1 MLEHEHIYLDA
12 LPSAQMYERSYM
24 HRDVVTHVLTAQE
37 QDFIITGSAD
47 GHLKFWKKKGEG
59 IEFAKHFRAHMEAV
73 AGLFCYIARL
83 HRPPPTRPLSQVS
96 TPGPGGARGCHRPFG
111 GTFSLLASLVA
122 AHLSLC
128 VPGMRLSLSSLHSRW
143 SPF

>member
-73 AGLFCYIARL
+73 AGLFCYVARL
-83 HRPPPTRPLSQVS
+83 PGVPAGPLAGHRPPGRCLKSAHQGLGEPEAVT
-96 TPGPGGARGCHRPFG
+96 G
-111 GTFSLLASLVA
+111 LLEECFPCWQASWL
-122 AHLSLC
+122 LT
-128 VPGMRLSLSSLHSRW
+128 
-143 SPF
+143 

>member
-1 MLEHEHIYLDA
+1 MLCVAVAHITELRKARCCSVSGPSCVRGLQVLEHEHIYLDA

-73 AGLFCYIARL
+73 AGLFCHVAQLLGSWL
-83 HRPPPTRPLSQVS
+83 H
-96 TPGPGGARGCHRPFG
+96 H
-111 GTFSLLASLVA
+111 
-122 AHLSLC
+122 
-128 VPGMRLSLSSLHSRW
+128 
-143 SPF
+143 